1 MNDARHDDAA
11 TSRTVLR
18 REDGRF
24 VTGRGRYTDDINI
37 PGQAYVTFVRSDHA
51 HGELLSIDMAEA
63 SRQPGVLRVFTGDDL
78 ARAGVGFIHRLPA
91 QRFRSGSD
99 VGHAP
104 AGSCPRS

>member
-63 SRQPGVLRVFTGDDL
+63 PFQMPNKAALSPWGIFWAGPAHAVPKFVTGENRNVF
-78 ARAGVGFIHRLPA
+78 
-91 QRFRSGSD
+91 
-99 VGHAP
+99 
-104 AGSCPRS
+104 